1 MAQQTLSK
9 NLAKS
14 LQFWL
19 SNVFYD
25 ENGVQ
30 ILNKDADG
38 KIQLIADIRGWGR
51 LQNEFENISEAADFQ
66 NEVGRFITEAIREK
80 METLNQNK

>member
-1 MAQQTLSK
+1 MEQQTLSK

-25 ENGVQ
+25 EHGTQ
-30 ILNKDADG
+30 IFNKYADG

-66 NEVGRFITEAIREK
+66 DEVGRFITEAIREK